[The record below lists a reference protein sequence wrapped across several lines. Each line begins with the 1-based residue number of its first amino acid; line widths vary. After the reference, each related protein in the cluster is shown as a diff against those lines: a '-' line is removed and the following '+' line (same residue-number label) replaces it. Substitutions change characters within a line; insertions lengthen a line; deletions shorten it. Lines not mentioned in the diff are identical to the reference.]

1 MQKDSKID
9 EELGLEEKRKK
20 ILSDVKAGWG
30 DWAGPGA
37 MEVSSK
43 IMNIRNKAMKK
54 VGWK

>member
-1 MQKDSKID
+1 
-9 EELGLEEKRKK
+9 LGLEEKRKK

-43 IMNIRNKAMKK
+43 IMNIRNRAMKK
-54 VGWK
+54 VSCNNVIKK